1 MDMPKFPVDE
11 DGQIEIDILQMEM
24 ENDLPHWLDP
34 MLKYSGLHDE
44 DRKRR
49 QIERSNKIMGK
60 SGKK

>member
-1 MDMPKFPVDE
+1 
-11 DGQIEIDILQMEM
+11 
-24 ENDLPHWLDP
+24 

>member
-1 MDMPKFPVDE
+1 MPKFPVNE
-11 DGQIEIDILQMEM
+11 DGEIEVDLLQMEM
-24 ENDLPHWLDP
+24 ENDLPNWLDP
-34 MLKYSGLHDE
+34 MLKYSGRFDE